1 MPHGPSVRSPPLCPL
16 ATLGSSQTPWTIQR
30 SPLLLRVPSSA
41 QTYLAIPFSTKD
53 ARTYGALYGLRDVY
67 TIMSILARPRTSEIP
82 PVSSYSRLCFRNGT
96 IPESILDQYGHHT
109 QSMYTPL
116 YTMWPRGH
124 LYAPLGIY
132 MCIPWYILSQIP
144 SQRVSGMVSKPSK
157 YLKYGYFGHF
167 GHVEM
172 VQIMESMDFMVL
184 GCLGHLDMDTIWG
197 AQMVSRTSSSSS
209 CGTSV
214 PPYSPVCPFGIP
226 YMCTPY
232 GYTMYRYHTIYGI
245 LEALQ
250 RPPNRVQMTLY

>member
-96 IPESILDQYGHHT
+96 YSEPIPDQYGHTTYPYTYHGDT
-109 QSMYTPL
+109 MYPQG
-116 YTMWPRGH
+116 P

-132 MCIPWYILSQIP
+132 MCTPCYIPSQIP
-144 SQRVSGMVSKPSK
+144 SQRVSGKVSKPSK
-157 YLKYGYFGHF
+157 YLKYGHF
-167 GHVEM
+167 GP
-172 VQIMESMDFMVL
+172 I
-184 GCLGHLDMDTIWG
+184 
-197 AQMVSRTSSSSS
+197 
-209 CGTSV
+209 
-214 PPYSPVCPFGIP
+214 
-226 YMCTPY
+226 
-232 GYTMYRYHTIYGI
+232 
-245 LEALQ
+245 
-250 RPPNRVQMTLY
+250 